1 MERPL
6 SWKEAEFEGSI
17 NFKILDVQ
25 PASGAGTLPNEQR
38 EGRAKKSRLDSED
51 HFRLPEH
58 LAQHHRKAS
67 QHEGDEM
74 HYSLD
79 TRRPRW
85 DIQGRSIN
93 HRLARRPFRA
103 IRRAAVIV
111 ADTPCW
117 IVGRGSDYADLV
129 STLREPGRHL
139 TRILANSGKFRGV
152 VQSVDQDSQTLP
164 FIGTVPR
171 VNSFCS

>member
-1 MERPL
+1 
-6 SWKEAEFEGSI
+6 
-17 NFKILDVQ
+17 
-25 PASGAGTLPNEQR
+25 
-38 EGRAKKSRLDSED
+38 
-51 HFRLPEH
+51 
-58 LAQHHRKAS
+58 
-67 QHEGDEM
+67 M

-171 VNSFCS
+171 VNSL